1 MEVEDAMAQP
11 NTATSEDPKVL
22 PVRASEGW
30 GFFECWCVTRSTHG
44 DTIYSYLDAMRRLIV
59 ALEDLEAHKSLKK
72 VVVCLF
78 LCGAHSPALAGQI
91 AYRRSTS
98 TARFIL
104 RTFRPSAFSTGFYS
118 ILSRLFEP
126 SLSTLVT
133 LKTFTFS
140 RVLRLPSSWM
150 PDMNSP

>member
-1 MEVEDAMAQP
+1 MAQP

-72 VVVCLF
+72 VVICLF
-78 LCGAHSPALAGQI
+78 LCGARTLQHWQVKLLIEDRQALQGL
-91 AYRRSTS
+91 Y
-98 TARFIL
+98 FE
-104 RTFRPSAFSTGFYS
+104 
-118 ILSRLFEP
+118 LSG
-126 SLSTLVT
+126 
-133 LKTFTFS
+133 
-140 RVLRLPSSWM
+140 LRL
-150 PDMNSP
+150 SPRAFTQYFLDFLNLLFRL

>member
-1 MEVEDAMAQP
+1 
-11 NTATSEDPKVL
+11 
-22 PVRASEGW
+22 
-30 GFFECWCVTRSTHG
+30 
-44 DTIYSYLDAMRRLIV
+44 MRRLIV

-98 TARFIL
+98 TPRFIL
-104 RTFRPSAFSTGFYS
+104 RTFRPSAFSKGFYS
-118 ILSRLFEP
+118 ILFEP

-140 RVLRLPSSWM
+140 EFLDFQVPGC
-150 PDMNSP
+150 PI